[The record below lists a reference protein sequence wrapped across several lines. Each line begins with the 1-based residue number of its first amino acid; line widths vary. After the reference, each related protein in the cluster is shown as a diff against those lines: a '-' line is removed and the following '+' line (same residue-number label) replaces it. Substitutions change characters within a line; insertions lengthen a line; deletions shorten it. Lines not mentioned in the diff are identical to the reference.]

1 MSTKHYRS
9 ILSAFVNHEL
19 SKGEQQEVAEHLMQ
33 CADCR
38 TEHDRIKLGAS
49 FVGKLSQSDAPIG
62 VWNRIEDSLDRKTT
76 PQMTLV
82 PDGTFFGLRNIAG
95 YAVALLVVGGLVS
108 LAYVMLFRPDTARTN
123 VAVSTPDQSRPAQPL
138 TGDVAV
144 LPANIPANADQTNSN
159 IAATANSNTNSVPGS
174 PSAEL
179 ASLPAWEFETIS
191 GSPKV
196 GDAST
201 TNRLAVGDYLETD
214 AASRAR
220 IEVADI
226 GNVEIQPNSR
236 VKLVGTNPKQHRLSL
251 EHGILQAQISAPP
264 RLFIVDTPSAVAVD
278 LGCAYKLE
286 VDKAGNSY
294 LHVTS
299 GFVALERGGRE
310 SIVPAG
316 AMCKT
321 KRGGGLGTPF
331 SADTSDKFRAALDR
345 FDFRNGGS
353 GAVQTMLE
361 NRNFYDMIT
370 LWHLLSRV
378 QKADREKVFDALADY
393 VKPPDDI
400 TREGILTLDKRMLA
414 SWRTEVERAWF
425 E

>member
-1 MSTKHYRS
+1 MSTKHYKS

-38 TEHDRIKLGAS
+38 NEHDRIKLGAT
-49 FVGKLSQSDAPIG
+49 FAGKMSQSDAPFG
-62 VWNRIEDSLDRKTT
+62 VWNKIENSLDRKTT
-76 PQMTLV
+76 PQMTLI
-82 PDGTFFGLRNIAG
+82 PEGTFGLRNLAG
-95 YAVALLVVGGLVS
+95 YAVACLLVGGVVFV
-108 LAYVMLFRPDTARTN
+108 AYLMLFRPDPTQRN
-123 VAVSTPDQSRPAQPL
+123 VAVATPDQIRPAQTAPE
-138 TGDVAV
+138 VAV
-144 LPANIPANADQTNSN
+144 VPANISANTEQ
-159 IAATANSNTNSVPGS
+159 ANSNTAPTTNSNTNTVPATQTS
-174 PSAEL
+174 EL
-179 ASLPAWEFETIS
+179 ATGPAWQFETIS
-191 GSPKV
+191 GTPKV
-196 GDAST
+196 GEAST
-201 TNRLAVGDYLETD
+201 ANRLAVGDYLETD

-236 VKLVGTNPKQHRLSL
+236 VKLVGTSVKQHRLSL
-251 EHGILQAQISAPP
+251 EHGVLQAQISAPP

-299 GFVALERGGRE
+299 GLVALERGGRE
-310 SIVPAG
+310 SIVLAG
-316 AMCKT
+316 AMCIT
-321 KRGGGLGTPF
+321 KRGKGLGTPF
-331 SADTSDKFRAALDR
+331 SEETNEKFRAALQR
-345 FDFRNGGS
+345 FDFSNGGS
-353 GAVQTMLE
+353 LAVQTMLD

-378 QKADREKVFDALADY
+378 QKADREKIFDALAAY
-393 VKPPDDI
+393 VTPPSDI
-400 TREGILTLDKRMLA
+400 TRVGILTLDKKMLA
-414 SWRTEVERAWF
+414 SWRAEVERVWF